1 MKSSRQTLFIFAIL
15 LATILACGPGE
26 KLTDLVETPT
36 TEASSVEVTPPPA
49 TATPVP
55 NTAPAD
61 TPAPVTEPISSDSNL
76 PLESVIQ
83 IWALDTS
90 DTPMW
95 TGSGSIIDPK
105 GYILTNAHVALPD
118 KSDPDIGSL
127 LILFSE
133 KEDEAPVPRYRAQT
147 VLADKDLDLAVLR
160 IFADAD
166 GNAIDAD
173 NLNLPVIP
181 LGNSDEIH
189 LGAALRVLGYP
200 GIGGETITL
209 TTGEVAGFTS
219 EDGVKG
225 RAYIK
230 TSATIAG
237 GNSGGAG
244 IDPDGVLIGVPTQL
258 GSGSEDDQ
266 FECRRLADT
275 NDDGYIDE
283 SDSCISVGGFINA
296 LRPINLAKPLIARAL
311 NGEIE
316 APPTAEPEREPVV
329 LPDNPGEQL
338 FADDFS
344 SDKGVW
350 GLANGIVFDGEQI
363 ILNVPDTN
371 NYLWTTI
378 GTEFDNADFQVE
390 GEKLGGPDDNSFGV
404 IFRFQDANNYYAY
417 EISSDGFYV
426 VNKLVDGSWTQ
437 LIEWSSSPLIETGYA
452 TNQVAVEMMGNHY
465 SFFINGVQVDSMT
478 DDTFSGG
485 SIGLIASSYSEP
497 DVSVGFDNALVRS
510 PGGERMMPNIPQ
522 SDETGS
528 VIFQDDFSQ
537 IDSNWNLE
545 AGDGVERSIS
555 NGEFSLNVIK
565 DQTDAWSTYPLELG
579 DVSIEVDARKAFGS
593 DVNNYGVMCRY
604 QDSDNFYFL
613 QVGSDGTYAITRYLN
628 GENSVLVDWTN
639 SQNVRKGDATNHL
652 RADCVGDILSLY
664 ANGALLAS
672 VQDDNLASGK
682 FALGAGTYD
691 DGNVQINFDNL
702 VVSSLGGQLNAAPQ
716 PAPVGDNLIFFDD
729 FSDNSAEWPE
739 ESNENASYSLGDGEY
754 FINVQTPNYMVWARQ
769 YDDWGNATIDVDT
782 RLAGGTDNNELG
794 IICRYQ
800 DSDNF
805 YQFSISSDGYYRLGK
820 WVAGDLTNI
829 VDWDTSDAI
838 DQNSYRNH
846 LTAICDGDTLAMR
859 VNGTELFNV
868 LDSSLPASGNA
879 AMYVGTFDD
888 PDTTIAFDNF
898 SVTRP

>member
-1 MKSSRQTLFIFAIL
+1 MKSSRRFAFIFVII
-15 LATILACGPGE
+15 LATILACGPGS
-26 KLTDLVETPT
+26 KLTGTETPT
-36 TEASSVEVTPPPA
+36 PEPSSVEVTPPPA
-49 TATPVP
+49 TP
-55 NTAPAD
+55 APQTVAPTD
-61 TPAPVTEPISSDSNL
+61 TPAPVSQPVNGDNTL
-76 PLESVIQ
+76 PLGSVIQ
-83 IWALDTS
+83 IWALDQS

-95 TGSGSIIDPK
+95 TGSGSIIDSK
-105 GYILTNAHVALPD
+105 GYILTNAHVALPE
-118 KSDPDIGSL
+118 KSDPDVGSL

-133 KEDEAPVPRYRAQT
+133 KEDEAPIPRYRART
-147 VLADKDLDLAVLR
+147 LLADKDLDFAVLR
-160 IFADAD
+160 IYADAD
-166 GNAIDAD
+166 GNPIDAD
-173 NLNLPVIP
+173 NLDLPIIP

-230 TSATIAG
+230 TSAAIAG

-258 GSGSEDDQ
+258 GSGSQDDQ

-275 NDDGYIDE
+275 NDDGIIDE
-283 SDSCISVGGFINA
+283 NDSCISVGGFINA

-311 NGEIE
+311 NGEID
-316 APPTAEPEREPVV
+316 APPPAEPERVPVV

-344 SDKGVW
+344 SDTGNW
-350 GLANGIVFDGEQI
+350 GLTDGIVFDGSQI

-371 NYLWTTI
+371 NYLWTTLS
-378 GTEFDNADFQVE
+378 TEYDNIDFQVE

-404 IFRFQDANNYYAY
+404 IFRFQDSDNYYTY
-417 EISSDGFYV
+417 EVSSDGFYV
-426 VNKLVDGSWTQ
+426 VNKFADKTWTQ
-437 LIEWSSSPLIETGYA
+437 LIEWSSSPLIKTGYDK
-452 TNQVAVEMMGNHY
+452 NQIAVEMMGNHY
-465 SFFINGVQVDSMT
+465 SFFINGVQVDSIT

-485 SIGLIASSYSEP
+485 RIGLIASSYSEP
-497 DVSVGFDNALVRS
+497 DVSVGFDNVLVRA
-510 PGGERMMPNIPQ
+510 PGGARILPDMPQ
-522 SDETGS
+522 TTETGS

-537 IDSNWNLE
+537 IDTNWNLE
-545 AGDGVERSIS
+545 PGDSVERNIS
-555 NGEFSLNVIK
+555 NGEFTLKII
-565 DQTDAWSTYPLELG
+565 DTQTDAWSTYPLELG
-579 DVSIEVDARKAFGS
+579 DVSIEVDARKASGT

-604 QDSDNFYFL
+604 QDPDNFYFL
-613 QVGSDGTYAITRYLN
+613 QMGSDGTYAITRYLN
-628 GENSVLVDWTN
+628 GENSTLVDWTN
-639 SQNVRKGDATNHL
+639 SPDVRKGDATNHI
-652 RADCVGDILSLY
+652 RVDCVGDILSLY
-664 ANGALLAS
+664 ANGTLLAS
-672 VQDDNLASGK
+672 VQDNNLASGK
-682 FALGAGTYD
+682 FALAAGTYD

-702 VVSSLGGQLNAAPQ
+702 TVSSLGGQVNPAPQ

-739 ESNENASYSLGDGEY
+739 QITDDASYNLSDGEY

-769 YDDWGNATIDVDT
+769 YGDWGNATIDVDT
-782 RLAGGTDNNELG
+782 RLVSGTDNNELG
-794 IICRYQ
+794 LICRYQ

-820 WVAGDLTNI
+820 WVEGDLSNI
-829 VDWDTSDAI
+829 VDWDTNDII
-838 DQNSYRNH
+838 DQNTYRNH
-846 LTAICDGDTLAMR
+846 LTVVCNGDTLAMR
-859 VNGTELFNV
+859 VNGTELFSV
-868 LDSSLPASGNA
+868 SDSSLPASGNV

-898 SVTRP
+898 SVAQP